1 MGLMSKMGKVFS
13 SKGNNNVGVTPVE
26 QSPVEQFRLAGRNT
40 SWGPGKLPQGG
51 VHSTAP
57 KPEKVTTVNPA
68 ALGKAQAKAQQHE
81 ENAERWEE
89 LMKAYARQSDAD
101 LKEHAALRKYQ
112 KHEAT
117 NHTKKLAINTD
128 LAAFVEGQRMA
139 WFQEDR
145 QFEAVLQ
152 YNKAMSDELSQWNS
166 QMQAAINN

>member
-1 MGLMSKMGKVFS
+1 MGLMKMIFS
-13 SKGNNNVGVTPVE
+13 AKGNNSVGVAPVE
-26 QSPVEQFRLAGRNT
+26 QSPVEAFRLAGRSA

-57 KPEKVTTVNPA
+57 KPERVTTVNPA
-68 ALGKAQAKAQQHE
+68 QLGKAQAKAQQRE
-81 ENAERWEE
+81 ENAERWTE

-101 LKEHAALRKYQ
+101 LKEHAELRKYQ
-112 KHEAT
+112 KHEAK
-117 NHTKKLAINTD
+117 NHSEKLKINTD

-166 QMQAAINN
+166 QMQAAVNN